1 MPAGYGRDKFRF
13 HFRPVPASTEIFN
26 GLDWYIRALERV
38 IITEISIA
46 IRSKYVVYD
55 VGKVK
60 VMVAMGR

>member
-1 MPAGYGRDKFRF
+1 M
-13 HFRPVPASTEIFN
+13 
-26 GLDWYIRALERV
+26 